1 MPTPHVSFE
10 FFPPKTDE
18 QQAQLVR
25 TAKALGKHDPGFV
38 SVTFGAGGSTLSYT
52 PETVRRLRELGYDA
66 APHLSCVGGTREEIR
81 RLLQL
86 YRAMG
91 CRRIVALR
99 GDLPSGM
106 ARMGEL
112 RYAADLVAFIRAEHG
127 DHFRIEVG
135 AYPEI
140 HPQAED
146 AAADLRHF
154 KAKMDAG
161 ADAAITQYFFNADA
175 YFRFVDEARAM
186 GVTQPIVPGIMPISN
201 FTQLR
206 RFSEACGAEIPRWI
220 ARRMQ
225 ALGDDAEGVKAFS
238 ADIVAG
244 LCRRLLDAGVPE
256 LHFYTLNLARPTQAV
271 LARLG

>member
-112 RYAADLVAFIRAEHG
+112 RYAADLVAFIREEHG

>member
-25 TAKALGKHDPGFV
+25 TAKALGRHDPGFV

-112 RYAADLVAFIRAEHG
+112 RYAADLVAFIRDEHG

-186 GVTQPIVPGIMPISN
+186 GVSQPIVPGIMPISN

>member
-1 MPTPHVSFE
+1 
-10 FFPPKTDE
+10 
-18 QQAQLVR
+18 
-25 TAKALGKHDPGFV
+25 
-38 SVTFGAGGSTLSYT
+38 
-52 PETVRRLRELGYDA
+52 
-66 APHLSCVGGTREEIR
+66 
-81 RLLQL
+81 
-86 YRAMG
+86 
-91 CRRIVALR
+91 
-99 GDLPSGM
+99 
-106 ARMGEL
+106 
-112 RYAADLVAFIRAEHG
+112 
-127 DHFRIEVG
+127 
-135 AYPEI
+135 
-140 HPQAED
+140 
-146 AAADLRHF
+146 
-154 KAKMDAG
+154 
-161 ADAAITQYFFNADA
+161 
-175 YFRFVDEARAM
+175 M